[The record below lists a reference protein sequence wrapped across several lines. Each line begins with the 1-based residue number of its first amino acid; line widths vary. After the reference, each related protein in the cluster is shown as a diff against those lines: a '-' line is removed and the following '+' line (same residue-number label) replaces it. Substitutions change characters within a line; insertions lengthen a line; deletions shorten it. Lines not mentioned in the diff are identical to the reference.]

1 MNSPNFYSGD
11 LAAINAGQVAEND
24 SNTRSEDSLRRYLA
38 EQARTRAHLQQTN
51 NYRDVGMRDA
61 DVRREIGLGE
71 IGGRR
76 YATDKTAETAALQAA
91 IEKELGLKGY
101 ETQGSITDKTL
112 QAQLAADLRR
122 AADRAAEAKAL
133 REFQLKQ
140 AQLELDNLPPSE
152 AAVGMVVDQAK
163 LTPELQAVA
172 DNLNANL
179 PAVKKKHKGWF
190 GDWDL
195 FGTPELVPGEQTALI
210 PEQYRGKIS
219 IGQDGTASPIT
230 QADVPFTLTDTP
242 ASRRMRIE
250 ALNGIRGWEQS
261 GNPKSAAMIK
271 AIENRYQQATG
282 QRLR

>member
-122 AADRAAEAKAL
+122 SADRAAEAKAL

-140 AQLELDNLPPSE
+140 AQLEWDNLPPSE

-179 PAVKKKHKGWF
+179 PAIQKKHSPWYWF
-190 GDWDL
+190 NS
-195 FGTPELVPGEQTALI
+195 PELVPGEQTALI

-219 IGQDGTASPIT
+219 IGPDGTANPIK
-230 QADVPFTLTDTP
+230 QADIPFTLTDTP